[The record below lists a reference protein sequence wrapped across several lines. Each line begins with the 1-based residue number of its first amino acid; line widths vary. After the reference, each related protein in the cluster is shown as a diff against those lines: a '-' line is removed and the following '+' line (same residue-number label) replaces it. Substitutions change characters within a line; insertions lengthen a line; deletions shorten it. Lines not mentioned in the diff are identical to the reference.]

1 MKTARIVLVAVGVL
15 VLVVG
20 VAVLLRD
27 VAPRRYLGLGAWL
40 LGALVVHDAV
50 IAPVVLGVGALL
62 RRAGRRMPG
71 GVLIIVQVA
80 LVVAAVV
87 TALVV
92 PEILKQ
98 AIGTAN
104 PTVLPLPYG
113 VNLALFYGGLAVAT
127 GLAIVLQ
134 IRAHNARRRSL
145 RRRS

>member
-20 VAVLLRD
+20 VAVLLSD
-27 VAPRRYLGLGAWL
+27 VSPRRYLGLGAWL

-71 GVLIIVQVA
+71 GVLVIVQVA

-87 TALVV
+87 TALVM
-92 PEILKQ
+92 PEVFKRG
-98 AIGTAN
+98 IGTAN
-104 PTVLPLPYG
+104 PTVLPLDYG
-113 VNLALFYGGLAVAT
+113 VNLALFYVGLAVAT
-127 GLAIVLQ
+127 GVAIAAYLAV
-134 IRAHNARRRSL
+134 RRRAAVGASED
-145 RRRS
+145 